1 MPAEQ
6 TPPPDPSAGERVEL
20 EPLQPVPSEAMA
32 ISTRQIVERLPVVL
46 TVELGRTTV
55 SVKDLKNLRK
65 GQVIGLD
72 KIVGENF
79 GIFANGQ
86 RLATGE
92 VVSVAQE
99 RYGIRV
105 VALAEEPDQPV
116 EESA

>member
-1 MPAEQ
+1 MPAAQ
-6 TPPPDPSAGERVEL
+6 PPPPESSVGERVEL
-20 EPLQPVPSEAMA
+20 ELLQPIPSETMA

-65 GQVIGLD
+65 GQVIRPD
-72 KIVGENF
+72 KIVGEAF

-86 RLATGE
+86 RLASGE

-99 RYGIRV
+99 RYGIRI
-105 VALAEEPDQPV
+105 VALSEHLDQSS
-116 EESA
+116 EEST

>member
-1 MPAEQ
+1 MPAAQ
-6 TPPPDPSAGERVEL
+6 TPPPEIAAGERVEL
-20 EPLQPVPSEAMA
+20 EPLEATTSETLA

-65 GQVIGLD
+65 GQIIGLD
-72 KIVGENF
+72 KIVGEAF
-79 GIFANGQ
+79 GIYANGQ
-86 RLATGE
+86 RLASGE

-99 RYGIRV
+99 RYGVRV
-105 VALAEEPDQPV
+105 VALAEEPDQPA

>member
-1 MPAEQ
+1 MPAAQ
-6 TPPPDPSAGERVEL
+6 TPPPETSAGERVEL
-20 EPLQPVPSEAMA
+20 EPLQPIASEAMA
-32 ISTRQIVERLPVVL
+32 VSTRQIVERLPVVL

-65 GQVIGLD
+65 GQVIALD
-72 KIVGENF
+72 KVVGEAF

-99 RYGIRV
+99 RYGVRV
-105 VALAEEPDQPV
+105 VALSEDANQPAEET
-116 EESA
+116 A

>member
-1 MPAEQ
+1 MPAAQ
-6 TPPPDPSAGERVEL
+6 TPSPETSAGERVEL
-20 EPLQPVPSEAMA
+20 EPLQPIASEAMA

-72 KIVGENF
+72 KVVGESF

-86 RLATGE
+86 RLASGE

-99 RYGIRV
+99 RYGVRV
-105 VALAEEPDQPV
+105 IALAEESDQPP
-116 EESA
+116 EEGA